1 MGRVVWMGRGRDEFC
16 SEMTGLKM
24 HSLKKTKNKKKT
36 TKKQENKG
44 EGKTE
49 FSNCNGL
56 FTVAGRLKVQ

>member
-24 HSLKKTKNKKKT
+24 HSLKKQKQKQQQ
-36 TKKQENKG
+36 QENKG